1 MLPELLQHYG
11 NINMEMK
18 LKLSLATIMCFISSR
33 SFLIISVD
41 NYIAYKAK

>member
-11 NINMEMK
+11 NINME
-18 LKLSLATIMCFISSR
+18 TIMCFISSR